1 MGQDESPVEDHVLN
15 LEDLPLDLFL
25 HPHLGNHHRGD
36 WSWLQRWVLG
46 NSTENSDSHPAVTYH
61 ILQE

>member
-1 MGQDESPVEDHVLN
+1 MLN
-15 LEDLPLDLFL
+15 LEALPLDLFL

-46 NSTENSDSHPAVTYH
+46 NSTENSGSHPAVTYH
-61 ILQE
+61 ILQG